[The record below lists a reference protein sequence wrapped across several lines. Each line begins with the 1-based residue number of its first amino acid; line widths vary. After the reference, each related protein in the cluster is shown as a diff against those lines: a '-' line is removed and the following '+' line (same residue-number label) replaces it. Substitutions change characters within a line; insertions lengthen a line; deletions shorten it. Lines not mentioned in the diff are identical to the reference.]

1 MAHGLIALHAPH
13 VHAVAVQGLAGQPL
27 AVGVVLVAAGAWLWH
42 HEHHFQ
48 RFTLWLFTAGTASLT
63 VADPAFLGALAGEVG
78 TGPGLTCLFVAIFTI
93 GVTWWLVAVRS
104 HKKSRLAKM
113 LQGRASEGGGKALA
127 LLGGGT
133 APRANR
139 YKRIGSAL
147 IAISAGPLFV
157 LVYGM
162 WQHLLKQAS
171 TSAAG
176 AAAAL
181 LQSSHRVSDGQA
193 AASVP
198 PSHRPEILLIAVI
211 LFVVA
216 GLAMRHHEKRKH
228 GQQGRGGRGRQ
239 PQRGGF
245 PSIPAGGSS

>member
-1 MAHGLIALHAPH
+1 MAHNPLALHAPAI
-13 VHAVAVQGLAGQPL
+13 HAVAVHGLAGQPL
-27 AVGVVLVAAGAWLWH
+27 AVGLVLVTAGAWLWH

-78 TGPGLTCLFVAIFTI
+78 TGPGLTGLFIAIFTVGI
-93 GVTWWLVAVRS
+93 TWYLVAVRS

-113 LQGRASEGGGKALA
+113 LQGRTSEGGAKALA
-127 LLGGGT
+127 LVSGGG

-139 YKRIGSAL
+139 YKRIGSVL
-147 IAISAGPLFV
+147 VAISAGPLFV

-162 WQHLLKQAS
+162 WQHLLKQAGA
-171 TSAAG
+171 SAAG

-181 LQSSHRVSDGQA
+181 LKSSHRVSDGQA

-198 PSHRPEILLIAVI
+198 TSSRPEILLIAVA
-211 LFVVA
+211 LFVIA
-216 GLAMRHHEKRKH
+216 GLALRHHEKRKNR
-228 GQQGRGGRGRQ
+228 QPGRGGKGRQ

-245 PSIPAGGSS
+245 PGLPAGGSS